1 VHARYIPLMI
11 DDVFTGRIYEG
22 QPSDAVQAFRR
33 LMARERTYGQ
43 EDDYSVPI
51 GSRHHSERARIWNA
65 DDAAVE
71 LTEAWMRGE

>member
-1 VHARYIPLMI
+1 MDGTEV
-11 DDVFTGRIYEG
+11 GRRPG
-22 QPSDAVQAFRR
+22 GRAGGVLDAVQAFRR

-71 LTEAWMRGE
+71 LTEARMRGE